1 MKSGFAFHLACAG
14 TITLMEGSRR
24 SKEPFKELTNIT
36 IQGTQTP
43 HHVDPKERDR
53 EGKRR
58 KGEQG
63 AIQHIPNH
71 RQVYTWRY
79 RGDLG
84 ENKDRLHVGTDVGT
98 GLINDKATLGEMEDL
113 CNQSCISPLCEGEN
127 IRPAPNDTNDATGT
141 QTQPS
146 VVDQL
151 YSMPPHGGQ
160 GRDTCLYGR
169 GRLRREIIFE
179 EDEEE
184 DEGHNFWR
192 SRT

>member
-1 MKSGFAFHLACAG
+1 M
-14 TITLMEGSRR
+14 T
-24 SKEPFKELTNIT
+24 
-36 IQGTQTP
+36 
-43 HHVDPKERDR
+43 
-53 EGKRR
+53 
-58 KGEQG
+58 
-63 AIQHIPNH
+63 
-71 RQVYTWRY
+71 VYTWRY

-84 ENKDRLHVGTDVGT
+84 ENKDRLHVGTGESDVGT

-113 CNQSCISPLCEGEN
+113 CNQSCISPLCEGGG
-127 IRPAPNDTNDATGT
+127 TQTDARDSHPFIASNVFGVGT